1 MHFLKKNK
9 NWLIVAVYFF
19 AIAAIYSFLARP
31 LIRKIEAKNSK
42 IQEIISD
49 QEMKKE
55 KIMQIPALK
64 NQFEMV
70 VKDEERIDIF
80 LSRDNLVGLIEKI
93 EKVSEETG
101 NKIKI
106 ELSEEQLDKKN
117 TKSKKDAEKGKTSSI
132 NLPSDNY
139 IKMKMTL
146 SGDYAGLLNFINKIE
161 NADYYSDIISF
172 KITDNLKNSG
182 NSSGNPF
189 SSSTPREEGAVII
202 PAESNILS
210 IIEAVFYLK
219 K

>member
-1 MHFLKKNK
+1 
-9 NWLIVAVYFF
+9 VAVYFF